1 MEERSLTRRHL
12 LIGWLLLGFAWYV
25 TLGQEYLYA
34 FKQISR
40 YWGR

>member
-1 MEERSLTRRHL
+1 MGDQPLTRRHL

-34 FKQISR
+34 LRQLGR
-40 YWGR
+40 YWGE

>member
-1 MEERSLTRRHL
+1 MAGLPLTRRHL
-12 LIGWLLLGFAWYV
+12 AIGWLLWGFAWYV

-34 FKQISR
+34 LKQLSR